1 MSRIRHTIP
10 RLEMPRPP
18 ATKEP
23 ASYEQ
28 ALAELDR
35 LVQQMEGGQLPLDQ
49 LLDGYRRGADL
60 LAFCRGRLQAVEEQ
74 VKLLE
79 DGQLKTWTAS

>member
-1 MSRIRHTIP
+1 
-10 RLEMPRPP
+10 MPRSS
-18 ATKEP
+18 ASKEP

-28 ALAELDR
+28 AMAELDQ

-60 LAFCRGRLQAVEEQ
+60 LGYCRGRLQAVEEQ
-74 VKLLE
+74 VKLLD
-79 DGQLKTWTAS
+79 DGQLKTWTPSP